1 MENENDNVKKKG
13 VKKKRIGGSKGRTRV
28 RGEEQRAGREEKRE
42 CGGRGEEKKRVRR
55 REWLEGGDRFSRQR
69 G

>member
-1 MENENDNVKKKG
+1 MKNEDDSVKKMG

-28 RGEEQRAGREEKRE
+28 RGEEQRVGREEKGER
-42 CGGRGEEKKRVRR
+42 GGRDEEKKRVRR